1 VKTSLTHRCAP
12 YTNDL
17 ALGGFHLNAAS
28 HPILRADHR
37 EIQCAP
43 WLLWGSRI
51 VGVLAAFILANSA
64 AQAQRAP
71 VQPLAANSQEWNY
84 TIRSWQSQD
93 GLPEETVQAFAQTP
107 DGYLWVGTSG
117 GLLRFDGARFHLFAH
132 ENTPAFGENSVF
144 CLLAGRKGSLWIG
157 TDGSGLIE
165 WRNGVFHSLPAEKG
179 QTADFVRAL
188 AEDHNGLL
196 WVATDDGLFW
206 AKDGHMVRADKPLG
220 LPEFNVHAV
229 LEDRTGRIWV
239 GGSRL
244 YSLKDGVPHEYSLP
258 DNDSRNKVKS
268 FLKTADGVIWVGT
281 VGGLYRLRPEQ
292 DNFEPV
298 PGVSGTI
305 RSLREAP
312 NGELWAGAIGEGI
325 FRIRGDRVTRLQAPS
340 PLVSNTVLS
349 IFADSDRNLWIGT
362 QAGMMRLSRTPV
374 RVLALPTAADSDFG
388 TVTLDS
394 DGSLWAASNQLVHL
408 LGGRSVPFKL
418 PGLEGARVR
427 NVLRSRDGTLW
438 IGTDGS
444 GVFHLSPK
452 GTKHFTTHEGLVNNF
467 VRVFLESR
475 DGTLWIGTDNG
486 VSHLD
491 QASFHNYTG
500 QNGLAYNSIRSL
512 LESHDGTIWI
522 GTEHGLSQFRN
533 GEFLHDSM
541 TTALADE
548 KVWAL
553 HQDADGGMWIG
564 TRAHGLYRYR
574 NGQLSHF
581 TTANG
586 LASDS
591 IYSIL
596 EDKLGHFW
604 FSGPSGVML
613 LNRGELDSQVADKN
627 QLLSLRI
634 FRADEGGKPV
644 QFYGGTQPAGALTE
658 TGEAWFPTS
667 QGLWSIRPDELEH
680 PIITNLNIDTVT
692 VDGRPAAHAGK
703 LNFDAGSDRVEIA
716 YEPVLLCSQEGLR
729 FRYRLDGYDREWTYA
744 NAQQR
749 VATYTNLPAG
759 PYTFLVEVWETDHP
773 GHTARASIVFVKK
786 PYFYRTPW
794 FVALCVLAVALVSIL
809 AYQMRMKR
817 IHDRFKAVL
826 AERTRLAREMH
837 DTLIQGCVSISALLE
852 AAASGEVDSE
862 SRAHLIDYAATQI
875 RTTVDEARQAV
886 WNLRGEERTVVD
898 LETSLQR
905 MAERI
910 GREHGVAMACHLR
923 GKPFAINLPATH
935 ELMMVTREAVFNA
948 ILHGRAK
955 KVDAELYYAVESLSL
970 TVRDDGEGFDTAKAF
985 TDGHFGLRGMRERI
999 HRFDGKFE
1007 IESIPHQGTRV
1018 RVVIPRAEITQ
1029 EIQHVHESPRTG

>member
-1 VKTSLTHRCAP
+1 MLAGRSSQARQPAVDSLT
-12 YTNDL
+12 
-17 ALGGFHLNAAS
+17 AS
-28 HPILRADHR
+28 
-37 EIQCAP
+37 
-43 WLLWGSRI
+43 
-51 VGVLAAFILANSA
+51 AN
-64 AQAQRAP
+64 
-71 VQPLAANSQEWNY
+71 EWNF

-144 CLLAGRKGSLWIG
+144 CLLAAHDGRLWIG

-165 WRNGVFHSLPAEKG
+165 WQNGVFHAYPTEKG

-188 AEDHNGLL
+188 AEDRNGLL

-206 AKDGHMVRADKPLG
+206 ARNGRLERADKPLG
-220 LPEFNVHAV
+220 LPVFNVHAV

-244 YSLKDGVPHEYSLP
+244 YSLKDGQSREYSLP

-268 FLKTADGVIWVGT
+268 FLQTADGVIWVGT
-281 VGGLYRLRPEQ
+281 VGGLYRLRPGHER
-292 DNFEPV
+292 FEPV
-298 PGVSGTI
+298 PGVAGTI
-305 RSLREAP
+305 RALREAP

-325 FRIRGDRVTRLQAPS
+325 FRIRGDRVTRLKAPS

-349 IFADSDRNLWIGT
+349 IFADSDRDLWIGT

-388 TVTLDS
+388 TVALDS
-394 DGSLWAASNQLVHL
+394 DGSLWAASNQLVHVQS
-408 LGGRSVPFKL
+408 GRAVPFHF
-418 PGLEGARVR
+418 PGMDEARVR
-427 NVLRSRDGTLW
+427 NVLRARDGSLW

-444 GVFHLSPK
+444 GVYRHSAQ
-452 GTKHFTTHEGLVNNF
+452 GTRHFTTHEGLVNNF

-475 DGTLWIGTDNG
+475 DGSLWIGTDNG

-491 QASFHNYTG
+491 QAGFQNYTS

-512 LESHDGTIWI
+512 LEDRDGTIWI

-533 GEFLHDSM
+533 GGFFHDAM
-541 TTALADE
+541 TAALGDE

-574 NGQLSHF
+574 NGQLSHY

-591 IYSIL
+591 IYCIL
-596 EDKLGHFW
+596 EDKQGHFW

-613 LNRGELDSQVADKN
+613 LNRGELDAHATGKE

-644 QFYGGTQPAGALTE
+644 QFYGGTQPAGALTA

-680 PIITNLNIDTVT
+680 PFISNLNIDSVR
-692 VDGRPAAHAGK
+692 VDGRPASLPGK
-703 LNFDAGSDRVEIA
+703 LDLDASSDRVEIA
-716 YEPVLLCSQEGLR
+716 YEPVLLRSQEGLR
-729 FRYRLDGYDREWTYA
+729 FRYRLDGYDRGWTYA

-749 VATYTNLPAG
+749 LATYTNLPAG
-759 PYTFLVEVWETDHP
+759 QYTFLIEAWETDHP
-773 GHTARASIVFVKK
+773 AHTAHAAIGFLKK

-794 FVALCVLAVALVSIL
+794 FVALCVLIAALLSIL
-809 AYQMRMKR
+809 AYQVRMKQ

-837 DTLIQGCVSISALLE
+837 GTLIQGCVSISALLE
-852 AAASGEVDSE
+852 AAASREIDDNE

-875 RTTVDEARQAV
+875 RATVDEARQAV
-886 WNLRGEERTVVD
+886 WNLRGEERTLVNP
-898 LETSLQR
+898 ETALRR

-910 GREHGVAMACHLR
+910 GREHGVEMAYRLL
-923 GKPFAINLPATH
+923 GKPFPISLPATH
-935 ELMMVTREAVFNA
+935 ELMMVAREAVLNA
-948 ILHGRAK
+948 ILHGHAQH
-955 KVDAELYYAVESLSL
+955 VEAEIRYAGQSLSL
-970 TVRDDGEGFDTAKAF
+970 TVKDDGDGFDAAKAF
-985 TDGHFGLRGMRERI
+985 SDEHFGLRGMRERI
-999 HRFDGKFE
+999 HRFDGKLE
-1007 IESIPHQGTRV
+1007 IESVSHRGTSV
-1018 RVVIPRAEITQ
+1018 RVEIPRAT
-1029 EIQHVHESPRTG
+1029 VTP

>member
-1 VKTSLTHRCAP
+1 MADGWLRLRTSKLAPGGFDLNTARYPNRRPSHRQGTP
-12 YTNDL
+12 RRGGL
-17 ALGGFHLNAAS
+17 LLHGLLLGVLGLFMLGGRS
-28 HPILRADHR
+28 T
-37 EIQCAP
+37 
-43 WLLWGSRI
+43 
-51 VGVLAAFILANSA
+51 
-64 AQAQRAP
+64 QAQRP
-71 VQPLAANSQEWNY
+71 VVETLPASGEEWNY

-107 DGYLWVGTSG
+107 DGSLWVGTSG

-144 CLLAGRKGSLWIG
+144 CMLAARDGRLWIG

-165 WRNGVFHSLPAEKG
+165 WRNGVFHAYPAEEG

-206 AKDGHMVRADKPLG
+206 AKDGRMVRADKPLG
-220 LPEFNVHAV
+220 LPVFNVHAV
-229 LEDRTGRIWV
+229 LEDSTGRIWV

-244 YSLKDGVPHEYSLP
+244 YSLKDGQHREYSLP

-268 FLKTADGVIWVGT
+268 FLQTADGVIWVGT
-281 VGGLYRLRPEQ
+281 VGGLYRLRPGQ
-292 DNFEPV
+292 DRFEPV

-325 FRIRGDRVTRLQAPS
+325 FRIRGNRVTRLQAPS

-349 IFADSDRNLWIGT
+349 IFADADRNLWIGT

-388 TVTLDS
+388 TVALDT
-394 DGSLWAASNQLVHL
+394 DGSLWAASNQLVHVQ
-408 LGGRSVPFKL
+408 GGHAAAFRF
-418 PGLEGARVR
+418 PGLGEERVR
-427 NVLRSRDGTLW
+427 NVLRSRDGSLW

-444 GVFHLSPK
+444 GVYRLSAQ

-467 VRVFLESR
+467 VRVFLESK
-475 DGTLWIGTDNG
+475 DGTMWIGTDNG

-491 QASFHNYTG
+491 RGVFHNYTS

-512 LESHDGTIWI
+512 LENRDGTIWI

-533 GEFLHDSM
+533 GEFLHDAM
-541 TTALADE
+541 TAALGDE

-553 HQDADGGMWIG
+553 HQDQDGGMWIG

-574 NGQLSHF
+574 NGQLSHY

-591 IYSIL
+591 IYCIL
-596 EDKLGHFW
+596 EDKQGHFW
-604 FSGPSGVML
+604 FSGPLGVML
-613 LNRGELDSQVADKN
+613 LDRGELDAQARNKE

-634 FRADEGGKPV
+634 FRADEGGKPA
-644 QFYGGTQPAGALTE
+644 QFYGGTQPAGALTK

-680 PIITNLNIDTVT
+680 PFISNLNIDTMT
-692 VDGRPAAHAGK
+692 VDGRPVSLAGK
-703 LNFDAGSDRVEIA
+703 LDLDAGSDRVEIA
-716 YEPVLLCSQEGLR
+716 YEPVLLRSQEGLR
-729 FRYRLDGYDREWTYA
+729 FRYKLDRYDRNWTYA
-744 NAQQR
+744 GAQQR
-749 VATYTNLPAG
+749 LATYTNLPAG
-759 PYTFLVEVWETDHP
+759 QYTFLVEAWETDHP
-773 GHTARASIVFVKK
+773 GHTARASINFVKK

-794 FVALCVLAVALVSIL
+794 FVALCVVLVGLVSIL
-809 AYQMRMKR
+809 AYQVRMKQ
-817 IHDRFKAVL
+817 IHGRFKAVL

-852 AAASGEVDSE
+852 AASSGEVDDNE
-862 SRAHLIDYAATQI
+862 SRLHLIDYAATQI
-875 RTTVDEARQAV
+875 RATVDEARQAV
-886 WNLRGEERTVVD
+886 WNLRGDEHTLVD
-898 LETSLQR
+898 LEAALQR

-910 GREHGVAMACHLR
+910 GREHEVKMVYRVA
-923 GKPFAINLPATH
+923 GKPFGINLPATH
-935 ELMMVTREAVFNA
+935 ELMMVAREAVFNA
-948 ILHGRAK
+948 ILHGHAK
-955 KVDAELYYAVESLSL
+955 NVEAEICYAGESLSL
-970 TVRDDGEGFDTAKAF
+970 TVKDDGEGFDAAEAF
-985 TDGHFGLRGMRERI
+985 SDGHFGLRGMQERI
-999 HRFDGKFE
+999 HRFEGEFE
-1007 IESIPHQGTRV
+1007 IESIPRQGTRV
-1018 RVVIPRAEITQ
+1018 RVEIPRSAIAQ
-1029 EIQHVHESPRTG
+1029 

>member
-1 VKTSLTHRCAP
+1 MLAGRSSQARQPAVDSLT
-12 YTNDL
+12 
-17 ALGGFHLNAAS
+17 AS
-28 HPILRADHR
+28 
-37 EIQCAP
+37 
-43 WLLWGSRI
+43 
-51 VGVLAAFILANSA
+51 AN
-64 AQAQRAP
+64 
-71 VQPLAANSQEWNY
+71 EWNF

-107 DGYLWVGTSG
+107 DGSLWVGTSG

-144 CLLAGRKGSLWIG
+144 CLLAAHDGRLWIG

-165 WRNGVFHSLPAEKG
+165 WQNGVFHAYPTEKG

-188 AEDHNGLL
+188 AEDRNGLL

-206 AKDGHMVRADKPLG
+206 ARNGRLERADKPLG
-220 LPEFNVHAV
+220 LPVFNVHAV

-244 YSLKDGVPHEYSLP
+244 YSLKDGQSREYSLP

-268 FLKTADGVIWVGT
+268 FLQTADGVIWVGT
-281 VGGLYRLRPEQ
+281 VGGLYRLRPGHER
-292 DNFEPV
+292 FEPV
-298 PGVSGTI
+298 PGVAGTI
-305 RSLREAP
+305 RALREAP

-325 FRIRGDRVTRLQAPS
+325 FRIRGDRVTRLKAPS

-349 IFADSDRNLWIGT
+349 IFADSDRDLWIGT

-388 TVTLDS
+388 TVALDS
-394 DGSLWAASNQLVHL
+394 DGSLWAASNQLVHVQS
-408 LGGRSVPFKL
+408 GRAVPFHF
-418 PGLEGARVR
+418 PGMDEARVR
-427 NVLRSRDGTLW
+427 NVLRARDGSLW

-444 GVFHLSPK
+444 GVYRHSAQ
-452 GTKHFTTHEGLVNNF
+452 GTRHFTTHEGLVNNF

-475 DGTLWIGTDNG
+475 DGSLWIGTDNG

-491 QASFHNYTG
+491 QAGFQNYTS

-512 LESHDGTIWI
+512 LEDRDGTIWI

-533 GEFLHDSM
+533 GGFFHDAM
-541 TTALADE
+541 TAALGDE

-574 NGQLSHF
+574 NGQLSHY

-591 IYSIL
+591 IYCIL
-596 EDKLGHFW
+596 EDKQGHFW

-613 LNRGELDSQVADKN
+613 LNRGELDAHATGKE

-644 QFYGGTQPAGALTE
+644 QFYGGTQPAGALTA

-680 PIITNLNIDTVT
+680 PFISNLNIDSVR
-692 VDGRPAAHAGK
+692 VDGRPASLPGK
-703 LNFDAGSDRVEIA
+703 LDLDASSDRVEIA
-716 YEPVLLCSQEGLR
+716 YEPVLLRSQEGLR
-729 FRYRLDGYDREWTYA
+729 FRYRLDGYDRGWTYA

-749 VATYTNLPAG
+749 LATYTNLPAG
-759 PYTFLVEVWETDHP
+759 QYTFLIEAWETDHP
-773 GHTARASIVFVKK
+773 AHTAHAAIGFLKK

-794 FVALCVLAVALVSIL
+794 FVALCVLIAALLSIL
-809 AYQMRMKR
+809 AYQVRMKQ

-852 AAASGEVDSE
+852 AAASREIDDNE

-875 RTTVDEARQAV
+875 RATVDEARQAV
-886 WNLRGEERTVVD
+886 WNLRGEERTLVNP
-898 LETSLQR
+898 ETALRR

-910 GREHGVAMACHLR
+910 GREHGVEMAYRLL
-923 GKPFAINLPATH
+923 GKPFAISLPATH
-935 ELMMVTREAVFNA
+935 ELMMVAREAVLNA
-948 ILHGRAK
+948 ILHGHAQH
-955 KVDAELYYAVESLSL
+955 VEAEIRYAGQSLSL
-970 TVRDDGEGFDTAKAF
+970 TVKDDGDGFDAAKAF
-985 TDGHFGLRGMRERI
+985 SDEHFGLRGMRERI
-999 HRFDGKFE
+999 HRFDGKLE
-1007 IESIPHQGTRV
+1007 IESVSHRGTSV
-1018 RVVIPRAEITQ
+1018 RVEIPRAT
-1029 EIQHVHESPRTG
+1029 VTP

>member
-1 VKTSLTHRCAP
+1 MLAGRSSQARQPAVDSLT
-12 YTNDL
+12 
-17 ALGGFHLNAAS
+17 AS
-28 HPILRADHR
+28 
-37 EIQCAP
+37 
-43 WLLWGSRI
+43 
-51 VGVLAAFILANSA
+51 AN
-64 AQAQRAP
+64 
-71 VQPLAANSQEWNY
+71 EWNF

-144 CLLAGRKGSLWIG
+144 CLLAAHDGRLWIG

-165 WRNGVFHSLPAEKG
+165 WQNGVFHAYPTEKG

-188 AEDHNGLL
+188 AEDRNGLL

-206 AKDGHMVRADKPLG
+206 ARNGRLERADKPLG
-220 LPEFNVHAV
+220 LPVFNVHAV

-244 YSLKDGVPHEYSLP
+244 YSLKDGQSREYSLP

-268 FLKTADGVIWVGT
+268 FLQTADGVIWVGT
-281 VGGLYRLRPEQ
+281 VGGLYRLRPGHER
-292 DNFEPV
+292 FEPV
-298 PGVSGTI
+298 PGVAGTI
-305 RSLREAP
+305 RALREAP

-325 FRIRGDRVTRLQAPS
+325 FRIRGDRVTRLKAPS

-349 IFADSDRNLWIGT
+349 IFADSDRDLWIGT

-388 TVTLDS
+388 TVALDS
-394 DGSLWAASNQLVHL
+394 DGSLWAASNQLVHVQS
-408 LGGRSVPFKL
+408 GRAVPFHF
-418 PGLEGARVR
+418 PGMDEARVR
-427 NVLRSRDGTLW
+427 NVLRARDGSLW

-444 GVFHLSPK
+444 GVYRHSAQ
-452 GTKHFTTHEGLVNNF
+452 GTRHFTTHEGLVNNF

-475 DGTLWIGTDNG
+475 DGSLWIGTDNG

-491 QASFHNYTG
+491 QAGFQNYTS

-512 LESHDGTIWI
+512 LEDRDGTIWI

-533 GEFLHDSM
+533 GGFFHDAM
-541 TTALADE
+541 TAALGDE

-574 NGQLSHF
+574 NGQLSHY

-591 IYSIL
+591 IYCIL
-596 EDKLGHFW
+596 EDKQGHFW

-613 LNRGELDSQVADKN
+613 LNRGELDAHATGKE

-634 FRADEGGKPV
+634 FRADEGGKPA
-644 QFYGGTQPAGALTE
+644 QFYGGTQPAGALTA

-680 PIITNLNIDTVT
+680 PFISNLNIDSVR
-692 VDGRPAAHAGK
+692 VDGRPASLPGK
-703 LNFDAGSDRVEIA
+703 LDLDASSDRVEIA
-716 YEPVLLCSQEGLR
+716 YEPVLLRSQEGLR
-729 FRYRLDGYDREWTYA
+729 FRYRLDGYDRGWTYA

-749 VATYTNLPAG
+749 LATYTNLPAG
-759 PYTFLVEVWETDHP
+759 QYTFLIEAWETDHP
-773 GHTARASIVFVKK
+773 AHTAHAAIGFLKK

-794 FVALCVLAVALVSIL
+794 FVALCVLIAALLSIL
-809 AYQMRMKR
+809 AYQVRMKQ

-852 AAASGEVDSE
+852 AAASREIDDNE

-875 RTTVDEARQAV
+875 RATVDEARQAV
-886 WNLRGEERTVVD
+886 WNLRGEERTLVNP
-898 LETSLQR
+898 ETALRR

-910 GREHGVAMACHLR
+910 GREHGVEMAYRLL
-923 GKPFAINLPATH
+923 GKPFAISLPATH
-935 ELMMVTREAVFNA
+935 ELMMVAREAVLNA
-948 ILHGRAK
+948 ILHGHAQH
-955 KVDAELYYAVESLSL
+955 VEAEIRYAGQSLSL
-970 TVRDDGEGFDTAKAF
+970 TVKDDGDGFDAAKAF
-985 TDGHFGLRGMRERI
+985 SDEHFGLRGMRERI
-999 HRFDGKFE
+999 HRFDGKLE
-1007 IESIPHQGTRV
+1007 IESVSHRGTSV
-1018 RVVIPRAEITQ
+1018 RVEIPRAT
-1029 EIQHVHESPRTG
+1029 VTP

>member
-1 VKTSLTHRCAP
+1 MLAGRSSQARQPAVDSLT
-12 YTNDL
+12 
-17 ALGGFHLNAAS
+17 AS
-28 HPILRADHR
+28 
-37 EIQCAP
+37 
-43 WLLWGSRI
+43 
-51 VGVLAAFILANSA
+51 AN
-64 AQAQRAP
+64 
-71 VQPLAANSQEWNY
+71 EWNF

-144 CLLAGRKGSLWIG
+144 CLLAAHDGRLWIG

-165 WRNGVFHSLPAEKG
+165 WQNGVFHAYPTEKG

-188 AEDHNGLL
+188 AEDRNGLL

-206 AKDGHMVRADKPLG
+206 ARNGRLERADKPLG
-220 LPEFNVHAV
+220 LPVFNVHAV

-244 YSLKDGVPHEYSLP
+244 YSLKDGQSREYSLP

-268 FLKTADGVIWVGT
+268 FLQTADGVIWVGT
-281 VGGLYRLRPEQ
+281 VGGLYRLRPGHER
-292 DNFEPV
+292 FEPV
-298 PGVSGTI
+298 PGVAGTI
-305 RSLREAP
+305 RALREAP

-325 FRIRGDRVTRLQAPS
+325 FRIRGDRVTRLKAPS

-349 IFADSDRNLWIGT
+349 IFADSDRDLWIGT

-388 TVTLDS
+388 TVALDS
-394 DGSLWAASNQLVHL
+394 DGSLWAASNQLVHVQS
-408 LGGRSVPFKL
+408 GRAVPFHF
-418 PGLEGARVR
+418 PGIDEARVR
-427 NVLRSRDGTLW
+427 NVLRARDGSLW

-444 GVFHLSPK
+444 GVYRHSAQ
-452 GTKHFTTHEGLVNNF
+452 GTRHFTTHEGLVNNF

-475 DGTLWIGTDNG
+475 DGSLWIGTDNG

-491 QASFHNYTG
+491 QAGFQNYTS

-512 LESHDGTIWI
+512 LEDRDGTIWI

-533 GEFLHDSM
+533 GGFFHDAM
-541 TTALADE
+541 TAALGDE

-574 NGQLSHF
+574 NGQLSHY

-591 IYSIL
+591 IYCIL
-596 EDKLGHFW
+596 EDKQGHFW

-613 LNRGELDSQVADKN
+613 LNRGELDAHATGKE

-644 QFYGGTQPAGALTE
+644 QFYGGTQPAGALTA

-680 PIITNLNIDTVT
+680 PFISNLNIDSVR
-692 VDGRPAAHAGK
+692 VDGRPASLPGK
-703 LNFDAGSDRVEIA
+703 LDLDASSDRVEIA
-716 YEPVLLCSQEGLR
+716 YEPVLLRSQEGLR
-729 FRYRLDGYDREWTYA
+729 FRYRLDGYDRGWTYA

-749 VATYTNLPAG
+749 LATYTNLPAG
-759 PYTFLVEVWETDHP
+759 QYTFLIEAWETDHP
-773 GHTARASIVFVKK
+773 AHTAHAAIGFLKK

-794 FVALCVLAVALVSIL
+794 FVALCVLIAALLSIL
-809 AYQMRMKR
+809 AYQVRMKQ

-852 AAASGEVDSE
+852 AAASREIDDNE

-875 RTTVDEARQAV
+875 RATVDEARQAV
-886 WNLRGEERTVVD
+886 WNLRGEERTLVNP
-898 LETSLQR
+898 ETALRR

-910 GREHGVAMACHLR
+910 GREHGVEMAYRLL
-923 GKPFAINLPATH
+923 GKPFAISLPATH
-935 ELMMVTREAVFNA
+935 ELMMVAREAVLNA
-948 ILHGRAK
+948 ILHGHAQH
-955 KVDAELYYAVESLSL
+955 VEAEIRYAGQSLSL
-970 TVRDDGEGFDTAKAF
+970 TVKDDGDGFDAAKAF
-985 TDGHFGLRGMRERI
+985 SDEHFGLRGMRERI
-999 HRFDGKFE
+999 HRFDGKLE
-1007 IESIPHQGTRV
+1007 IESVSHRGTSV
-1018 RVVIPRAEITQ
+1018 RVEIPRAT
-1029 EIQHVHESPRTG
+1029 VTP

>member
-1 VKTSLTHRCAP
+1 MLAGRSSQARQPAVDSLT
-12 YTNDL
+12 
-17 ALGGFHLNAAS
+17 AS
-28 HPILRADHR
+28 
-37 EIQCAP
+37 
-43 WLLWGSRI
+43 
-51 VGVLAAFILANSA
+51 AN
-64 AQAQRAP
+64 
-71 VQPLAANSQEWNY
+71 EWNF

-144 CLLAGRKGSLWIG
+144 CLLAAHDGRLWIG

-165 WRNGVFHSLPAEKG
+165 WQNGVFHAYPTEKG

-188 AEDHNGLL
+188 AEDRNGLL

-206 AKDGHMVRADKPLG
+206 ARNGRLERADKPLG
-220 LPEFNVHAV
+220 LPVFNVHAV

-244 YSLKDGVPHEYSLP
+244 YSLKDGQSREYSLP

-268 FLKTADGVIWVGT
+268 FLQTADGVIWVGT
-281 VGGLYRLRPEQ
+281 VGGLYRLRPGHER
-292 DNFEPV
+292 FEPV
-298 PGVSGTI
+298 PGVAGTI
-305 RSLREAP
+305 RALREAP

-325 FRIRGDRVTRLQAPS
+325 FRIRGDRVTRLKAPS

-349 IFADSDRNLWIGT
+349 IFADSDRDLWIGT

-388 TVTLDS
+388 TVALDS
-394 DGSLWAASNQLVHL
+394 DGSLWAASNQLVHVQS
-408 LGGRSVPFKL
+408 GRAVPFHF
-418 PGLEGARVR
+418 PGMDEARVR
-427 NVLRSRDGTLW
+427 NVLRARDGSLW

-444 GVFHLSPK
+444 GVYRHSAQ
-452 GTKHFTTHEGLVNNF
+452 GTRHFTTHEGLVNNF

-475 DGTLWIGTDNG
+475 DGSLWIGTDNG

-491 QASFHNYTG
+491 QAGFQNYTS

-512 LESHDGTIWI
+512 LEDRDGTIWI

-533 GEFLHDSM
+533 GGFFHDAM
-541 TTALADE
+541 TAALGDE

-574 NGQLSHF
+574 NGQLSHY

-591 IYSIL
+591 IYCIL
-596 EDKLGHFW
+596 EDKQGHFW

-613 LNRGELDSQVADKN
+613 LNRGELDAHATGKE

-644 QFYGGTQPAGALTE
+644 QFYGGTQPAGALTA

-680 PIITNLNIDTVT
+680 PFISNLNIDSVR
-692 VDGRPAAHAGK
+692 VDGRPASLPGK
-703 LNFDAGSDRVEIA
+703 LDLDASSDRVEIA
-716 YEPVLLCSQEGLR
+716 YEPVLLRSQEGLR
-729 FRYRLDGYDREWTYA
+729 FRYRLDGYDRGWTYA

-749 VATYTNLPAG
+749 LATYTNLPAG
-759 PYTFLVEVWETDHP
+759 QYTFLIEAWETDHP
-773 GHTARASIVFVKK
+773 AHTAHAAIGFLKK

-794 FVALCVLAVALVSIL
+794 FVALCVLIAALLSIL
-809 AYQMRMKR
+809 AYQVRMKQ

-852 AAASGEVDSE
+852 AAASREIDDNE

-875 RTTVDEARQAV
+875 RATVDEARQAV
-886 WNLRGEERTVVD
+886 WNLRGEERTLVNP
-898 LETSLQR
+898 ETALRR

-910 GREHGVAMACHLR
+910 GREHGVEMAYRLL
-923 GKPFAINLPATH
+923 GKPFAISLPATH
-935 ELMMVTREAVFNA
+935 ELMMVAREAVLNA
-948 ILHGRAK
+948 ILHGHAQH
-955 KVDAELYYAVESLSL
+955 VEAEIRYAGQSLSL
-970 TVRDDGEGFDTAKAF
+970 TVKDDGDGFDAAKAF
-985 TDGHFGLRGMRERI
+985 SDEHFGLRGMRERI
-999 HRFDGKFE
+999 HRFDGKLE
-1007 IESIPHQGTRV
+1007 IESVSHRGTSV
-1018 RVVIPRAEITQ
+1018 RVEIPRAT
-1029 EIQHVHESPRTG
+1029 VTP

>member
-1 VKTSLTHRCAP
+1 MR
-12 YTNDL
+12 
-17 ALGGFHLNAAS
+17 ALVRGGFDLNSDRYLRYRLPHRQAVSCLGRFLLNGLLLGVMGLFLQGSRSIQAQQPPVGTLAAS
-28 HPILRADHR
+28 
-37 EIQCAP
+37 
-43 WLLWGSRI
+43 GK
-51 VGVLAAFILANSA
+51 
-64 AQAQRAP
+64 
-71 VQPLAANSQEWNY
+71 EWNF

-144 CLLAGRKGSLWIG
+144 CLLAARDGRLWIG

-165 WRNGVFHSLPAEKG
+165 WRNGVFQAYSAEIG

-206 AKDGHMVRADKPLG
+206 ARNGRLERADKPLG
-220 LPEFNVHAV
+220 LPVFNVHAV
-229 LEDRTGRIWV
+229 LEDRNGRIWV

-244 YSLKDGVPHEYSLP
+244 YSLKDGQPHEYSLP

-268 FLKTADGVIWVGT
+268 FLQTADGVIWVGT
-281 VGGLYRLRPEQ
+281 VGGLYRLRPGKER
-292 DNFEPV
+292 FEPV

-325 FRIRGDRVTRLQAPS
+325 FRIRDDRVTRLKAPS

-388 TVTLDS
+388 TVVLDT
-394 DGSLWAASNQLVHL
+394 DGSLWAASNQLVHVQAGHAASFEFPS
-408 LGGRSVPFKL
+408 LGDV
-418 PGLEGARVR
+418 RVR
-427 NVLRSRDGTLW
+427 NVLRSRDGSLW

-444 GVFHLSPK
+444 GVFHLSSQ
-452 GTKHFTTHEGLVNNF
+452 GTKHFTTRDGLVNNF
-467 VRVFLESR
+467 VRVFLEPK
-475 DGTLWIGTDNG
+475 DGSLWIGTDNG

-491 QASFHNYTG
+491 RSGFHNFTG
-500 QNGLAYNSIRSL
+500 QNGLVYNSIRSL
-512 LESHDGTIWI
+512 LEDRDGAIWI
-522 GTEHGLSQFRN
+522 GTEHGLSEHRN
-533 GEFLHDSM
+533 GGFVHDAM
-541 TTALADE
+541 TAALGEE

-553 HQDADGGMWIG
+553 HQDADGGLWIG

-574 NGQLSHF
+574 NGRLSHY

-591 IYSIL
+591 IYCIL
-596 EDKLGHFW
+596 EDKVGHFW

-613 LNRGELDSQVADKN
+613 LNRAELDAQASDRK

-634 FRADEGGKPV
+634 FRANEGGKPA
-644 QFYGGTQPAGALTE
+644 QFYGGTQPAGALTR
-658 TGEAWFPTS
+658 TGEAWFPTN

-680 PIITNLNIDTVT
+680 AFFSRLSIDSVT
-692 VDGRPAAHAGK
+692 VDGRQAQAAGK
-703 LNFDAGSDRVEIA
+703 LNLDAGSSRVEIA
-716 YEPVLLCSQEGLR
+716 YEPVLLGSQEGLR
-729 FRYRLDGYDREWTYA
+729 FRYSLDGYDRSWTYA
-744 NAQQR
+744 SAQQR
-749 VATYTNLPAG
+749 LATYTNLPAG
-759 PYTFLVEVWETDHP
+759 QYTFLVEAWETDHP
-773 GHTARASIVFVKK
+773 GRTVRASINFVKK
-786 PYFYRTPW
+786 PHFYRTPW
-794 FVALCVLAVALVSIL
+794 FVALCALFLSLVSIL
-809 AYQMRMKR
+809 AYQVRMKQ

-837 DTLIQGCVSISALLE
+837 DTLIQGCVSISAVLE
-852 AAASGEVDSE
+852 AASSREVDDNE
-862 SRAHLIDYAATQI
+862 SRLHLIDYAATQI
-875 RTTVDEARQAV
+875 RATVDEARQAV
-886 WNLRGEERTVVD
+886 WNLRGEDRTLVD
-898 LETSLQR
+898 LETALQR

-910 GREHGVAMACHLR
+910 GREHDVEMVCRLA
-923 GKPFAINLPATH
+923 GKPFDINLPGTH
-935 ELMMVTREAVFNA
+935 ELMMVAREAVFNA
-948 ILHGRAK
+948 ILHGHAK
-955 KVDAELYYAVESLSL
+955 KVEAETCYGSESLSL
-970 TVRDDGEGFDTAKAF
+970 TIKDDGEGFDAATAF
-985 TDGHFGLRGMRERI
+985 SDGHFGLRGMQERI

-1007 IESIPHQGTRV
+1007 IESIPHEGTRV
-1018 RVVIPRAEITQ
+1018 RVEIPRAAIAPSGDGAGRSEGQ
-1029 EIQHVHESPRTG
+1029 D